1 MEEEDRTEQLVDLWL
16 YVSEDGQVRFPEDE
30 EPSPFIDEPFVAS
43 DAILA
48 DANAQNFR
56 EFGESVRM
64 DIGWRRF
71 TLRHYQIDPE
81 NREWMGNSEERARFF
96 VSYVKAGERRH
107 SSSE

>member
-1 MEEEDRTEQLVDLWL
+1 MDSEELVDLWL

-30 EPSPFIDEPFVAS
+30 EPSPFMDEPFVAS

-71 TLRHYQIDPE
+71 TLRHYVIDPE

-96 VSYVKAGERRH
+96 IRYREAEGRGQ
-107 SSSE
+107 SSSQ